1 MNRSVYRTLLRI
13 VGIVLALVGVA
24 AVFGGVF
31 AHSNVT
37 DQLKKEAIS
46 MPTADQVTNLPQ
58 ASQDALKPFFNKE
71 MTTGTEARAFADHYI
86 WNHMQASCKTVKAAD
101 GTALDAVPAEQCN
114 YAGVG
119 DVATANKSDQTK
131 YTAYTTLRGTL
142 LTGETL
148 RGMLLTSYAF
158 WLIGTVAV
166 FAGWALVAIGIVLA
180 LVGFVGLRGPGKS
193 AGGAA
198 TPAGQTATA

>member
-31 AHSNVT
+31 AHNNVT

-46 MPTADQVTNLPQ
+46 MPVENQVTNLPQ
-58 ASQDALKPFFNKE
+58 DAKDALKPFFGKE
-71 MTTGTEARAFADHYI
+71 MTTGTQAKAFADHYI
-86 WNHMQASCKTVKAAD
+86 WNHMQASCKSVKAAD
-101 GTALDAVPAEQCN
+101 GTAIDAVPADKCN

-131 YTAYTTLRGTL
+131 YTAYTSLRNTL

-158 WLIGTVAV
+158 WLIGTIAV
-166 FAGWALVAIGIVLA
+166 FAGWALVVIGVVLA
-180 LVGFVGLRGPGKS
+180 VVGFAGLRDKTAAS
-193 AGGAA
+193 AGPAA
-198 TPAGQTATA
+198 SQGQTATA